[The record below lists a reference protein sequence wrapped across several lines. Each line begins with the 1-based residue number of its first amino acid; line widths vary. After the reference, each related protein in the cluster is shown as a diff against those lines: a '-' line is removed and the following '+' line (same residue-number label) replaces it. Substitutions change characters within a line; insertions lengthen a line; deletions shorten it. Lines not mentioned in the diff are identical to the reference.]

1 MASILGYL
9 KKFLRKSDAELSE
22 SETELLRVDFKARY
36 HQFKILLG
44 ANTRALELMAQI
56 EQALSR
62 QTPFGMA
69 FVRSCCTKVAV
80 EVFRMVKS
88 LDRLAENKYQELY
101 NSFSNIEKR
110 IHLIL
115 SQTQQ
120 MTDERLTIDMGQ
132 THMSMAQVVGS
143 KMANLGEVKNQL
155 GLRVPPGFTIT
166 TEAYRRFMAHNELSV
181 EITRRIQAADKTNMP
196 ALYNMCADIQ
206 QMIMRADLPGE
217 LESAIDESWKRLEA
231 QATAPVTVAL
241 RSSAIG
247 EDTADSSFA
256 GQYRSCLNVD
266 AENLLAVY
274 KEVVASKYS
283 LEAITYR
290 FNRGIVDED
299 VAMCV
304 GCLAMVDAKC
314 GGVAYSRDPM
324 GQHRDAVLINAVW
337 GLPKSVVDGTIVGDT
352 FAVSRTE
359 PHEVSNREIR
369 VKPKKFV
376 CYPMEGVCRIDL
388 TGNESNEPALD
399 DNQAA
404 ELAKAAMKL
413 ETHYGAAQDVEW
425 AFDGKGNLFILQ
437 SRPLRI
443 LEERPEKE
451 CEEAN
456 APLDIAPLVSG
467 GVTASPGAA
476 SGPVWPV
483 VRGSD
488 LLQFP
493 RGAVLVTSQAL
504 PRWAPLLNQ
513 AAAVVTEQGSF
524 AGHLANV
531 AREFQVPA
539 LFGLPDA
546 LSNLERGA
554 VVTVD
559 ASNRTVYP
567 GRVDRLLGEKRKK
580 TNFQEG
586 NPVYETLYHASRL
599 IVPLNLLDPDANDF
613 TASNCR
619 TLHDITRF
627 VHEKS
632 IHEMFKFGRDHHF
645 SERSSKQL
653 YYRVPMQWWI
663 LNLDDG
669 FSRDITGKYVRLD
682 DIVSIPMLA
691 IWQGIVAVPWEGPP
705 PLDGKGLAAV
715 MFGATTNRALTT
727 GTRSAYSERNYFM
740 ISKNYC
746 SLSSRLGFHFSTIE
760 ALVTDRPG
768 DNYAAFQFK
777 GGAADFDRRFERVRF
792 LGDILETYG
801 FRVDITEDALR
812 SRIEHQDQEYMI
824 SRLRILG
831 YLGIH
836 TRQLDMIMSN
846 PARVVYYRNKI
857 KEDIEGKILRLT
869 IDGKLLCTPEDPQG
883 SENRE
888 AAQ

>member
-1 MASILGYL
+1 MASIFGYL
-9 KKFLRKSDAELSE
+9 KKILNRSEPELTE

-44 ANTRALELMAQI
+44 ANTRALELMAEI
-56 EQALSR
+56 EQALAR
-62 QTPFGMA
+62 PTPFGMA

-88 LDRLAENKYQELY
+88 LDRLAENQYQEL
-101 NSFSNIEKR
+101 FKAFTNIEKR
-110 IHLIL
+110 IHLII
-115 SQTQQ
+115 SQKQLQ
-120 MTDERLTIDMGQ
+120 SDQRLIIDMDQ
-132 THMSMAQVVGS
+132 TDMSMARVVGN

-155 GLRVPPGFTIT
+155 GLQAPPGFTIT
-166 TEAYRRFMAHNELSV
+166 TQAYSRFMAHNELSV
-181 EITRRIQAADKTNMP
+181 EITRRIQSADKTNMP

-206 QMIMRADLPGE
+206 QMVMRATLPAE
-217 LESAIDESWKRLEA
+217 LEEAINDAWKRLES
-231 QATAPVTVAL
+231 QARPPVTVAL

-256 GQYRSCLNVD
+256 GQYRSSLNVD
-266 AENLLAVY
+266 AENLIAVY

-324 GQHRDAVLINAVW
+324 GQHREAVLINAVW

-352 FAVSRTE
+352 YAVSRNE
-359 PHEVSNREIR
+359 PHEILGREIR
-369 VKPKKFV
+369 FKPKKFV

-388 TGNESNEPALD
+388 TGNESHEPALGD
-399 DNQAA
+399 EQAM

-413 ETHYGAAQDVEW
+413 ETHYGAPQDVEW
-425 AFDGKGNLFILQ
+425 AFDGSGNLFILQ
-437 SRPLRI
+437 SRPLKIVAEPAQEGMGKGDFIPDEAPI
-443 LEERPEKE
+443 L
-451 CEEAN
+451 
-456 APLDIAPLVSG
+456 SG

-513 AAAVVTEQGSF
+513 ASAVVTEQGSF

-539 LFGLPDA
+539 LFGMPDA
-546 LSNLERGA
+546 LANLERDV

-559 ASNRTVYP
+559 ASNQKIYP
-567 GRVDRLLGEKRKK
+567 GRVEKLLGKKRKK
-580 TNFQEG
+580 INFQEG
-586 NPVYETLYHASRL
+586 SPVYETLYHASRL
-599 IVPLNLLDPDANDF
+599 IVPLNLLDPEAKEF
-613 TASNCR
+613 SPSNCR

-653 YYRVPMQWWI
+653 YYKVPMQWWI

-669 FSRDITGKYVRLD
+669 FSHDITGKYVRLD

-746 SLSSRLGFHFSTIE
+746 SLSSRLGFHFSTVE

-777 GGAADFDRRFERVRF
+777 GGAANFDRRFERVRF

-812 SRIEHQDQEYMI
+812 SRIEHQDQAYMI

-869 IDGKLLCTPEDPQG
+869 IDGKLLSEPDHPQ
-883 SENRE
+883 EPKDQKVVR
-888 AAQ
+888 